1 MEAKV
6 CAIKALSIQD
16 DDGVL
21 STFRS
26 YSYEEVLN
34 LQNRDVSLEAVKKM
48 LTKGEQLKRKGN
60 QKLLLSVRKLL
71 RQKKWLRS
79 DRLSVIF

>member
-1 MEAKV
+1 MERKV
-6 CAIKALSIQD
+6 GAIKALSIQD
-16 DDGVL
+16 SDGVL

-26 YSYEEVLN
+26 YAYEEALN

-48 LTKGEQLKRKGN
+48 STKGEQLKRKGH

-79 DRLSVIF
+79 DRLGVIF